1 AERHAISDSNY
12 ANEPL
17 GDSGRQ
23 KKGASALSRRPLSQE
38 VRAGFRPCAIDLTT
52 PARAPCARRLLLRG
66 GADIA
71 RSVPTMHCIENPK
84 LRRPRGVEDLQH
96 MRNAAIRFFLWP
108 TPAAK

>member
-1 AERHAISDSNY
+1 MQTSLWGIAEGKKREHRHYAEGLFHKRFARASDP
-12 ANEPL
+12 A
-17 GDSGRQ
+17 Q
-23 KKGASALSRRPLSQE
+23 
-38 VRAGFRPCAIDLTT
+38 IDLTT
-52 PARAPCARRLLLRG
+52 SARAPCARRLLLRG